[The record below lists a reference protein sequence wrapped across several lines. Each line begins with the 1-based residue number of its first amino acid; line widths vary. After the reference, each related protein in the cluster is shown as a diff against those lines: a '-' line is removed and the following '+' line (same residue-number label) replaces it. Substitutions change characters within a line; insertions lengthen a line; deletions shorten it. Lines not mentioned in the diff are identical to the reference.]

1 MSKPF
6 AVSLM
11 GPTASGKTS
20 LSIKLAEAL
29 NGEIISVDSVLIYK
43 GMDIGS
49 AKPSL
54 EERCGIP
61 HHLID
66 ILDPAQSYSVAD
78 FRGDALK
85 LCAEIQARGKV
96 PILAG
101 GTMLYFK
108 SLTDGLSSLPD
119 TIPEIRAQVTNLI
132 KEKGLPYVREQLR
145 LIDEKSYA
153 RINENDPQRIGRA
166 LEIYLMTNKSMTQL
180 LAETPPYECPLDLM
194 QFSILP
200 DRARLELKPLIAQR
214 FDLMLKQGLL
224 EETQKLFAR
233 GDLTLKMPSIRAVGY
248 RQMWMYLTGEVTLD
262 KAREL
267 AIIATCQLAK
277 RQMTWLRGWK
287 TEVHELKAHDPENLS
302 RVLETI
308 KNHKKACN

>member
-108 SLTDGLSSLPD
+108 SLTDGLS
-119 TIPEIRAQVTNLI
+119 
-132 KEKGLPYVREQLR
+132 
-145 LIDEKSYA
+145 
-153 RINENDPQRIGRA
+153 
-166 LEIYLMTNKSMTQL
+166 
-180 LAETPPYECPLDLM
+180 
-194 QFSILP
+194 
-200 DRARLELKPLIAQR
+200 
-214 FDLMLKQGLL
+214 
-224 EETQKLFAR
+224 
-233 GDLTLKMPSIRAVGY
+233 
-248 RQMWMYLTGEVTLD
+248 
-262 KAREL
+262 
-267 AIIATCQLAK
+267 
-277 RQMTWLRGWK
+277 
-287 TEVHELKAHDPENLS
+287 
-302 RVLETI
+302 
-308 KNHKKACN
+308 